1 MTSYWK
7 NRYPDNSY
15 EYLMGKILETGSYRS
30 DRTGVGTLST
40 FGESLEYN
48 MRNGFPLITT
58 KNVHFKSVVG
68 ELLWFLSGSTDK
80 LELREKYG
88 VTIWDEWDSPSP
100 MFNGDLGP
108 IYSEQWRGA
117 QWADYDGDTVFIDQI
132 SNVIESIKTDPFGRR
147 HIVNSWNVGQIEDM
161 ALPPCHMMFQFW
173 VNSNADGQPTGLS
186 LQMYQR

>member
-1 MTSYWK
+1 MTRYWK
-7 NRYPDNSY
+7 SRYQNNSY
-15 EYLMGKILETGSYRS
+15 EYLMDTILETGSYRS

-68 ELLWFLSGSTDK
+68 ELLWFISGSTNA
-80 LELREKYG
+80 LELEDEYG
-88 VTIWDEWDSPSP
+88 VTIWREWMGED
-100 MFNGDLGP
+100 GELGP
-108 IYSEQWRGA
+108 VYGA
-117 QWADYDGDTVFIDQI
+117 QWRNFGGETSPDGVGIDQI
-132 SNVIESIKTDPFGRR
+132 SNVINSLKTDPFGRR
-147 HIVNSWNVGQIEDM
+147 HIVNAWNPTELQYM
-161 ALPPCHMMFQFW
+161 ALPPCHMTFQFW